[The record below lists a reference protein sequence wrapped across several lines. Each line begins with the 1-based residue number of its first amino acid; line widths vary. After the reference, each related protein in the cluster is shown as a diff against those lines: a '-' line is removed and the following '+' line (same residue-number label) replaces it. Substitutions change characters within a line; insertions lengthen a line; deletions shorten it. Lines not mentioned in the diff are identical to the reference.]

1 MLESTFK
8 RKFLIKLETLYPG
21 IIILQNDPE
30 FRPGIPDT
38 ILLHG
43 DRWAMLEFK
52 RSSTARRQPN
62 QDYYV
67 DVLDKMSYAAFVCP
81 ENERTIL
88 NDLQS
93 ALQPQ
98 R

>member
-38 ILLHG
+38 ILLYG

-67 DVLDKMSYAAFVCP
+67 NVLDKMSYAAFVCP